1 MGSSLSLACRT
12 INNLFRLEDTESLR
26 SRSLSIFWEK
36 KMSKK
41 IKSGLLSGAI
51 VLMLCLS
58 SSAGAVGLMFA
69 KHSAERYFTD
79 DDWALL
85 QETGQRLL
93 REVPDHQLV
102 DWKNDK
108 TGHSGTM
115 WAEAFGS
122 YEGKPCRRAYLVN
135 RANKRADSSDI
146 VMCEINEDT
155 WKIVSESQ
163 LDGIEE

>member
-1 MGSSLSLACRT
+1 
-12 INNLFRLEDTESLR
+12 
-26 SRSLSIFWEK
+26 
-36 KMSKK
+36 MSGK
-41 IKSGLLSGAI
+41 IKSGLLAAT
-51 VLMLCLS
+51 VALLLCLS
-58 SSAGAVGLMFA
+58 STAGAVGLLFA

-85 QETGQRLL
+85 QETAQQLL
-93 REVPDHQLV
+93 REVPDHELV

-115 WAEAFGS
+115 WAEAFGT

-135 RANKRADSSDI
+135 RANRRADSSD
-146 VMCEINEDT
+146 VVTCEIKAGS

-163 LDGIEE
+163 LDGMDE